1 MEIRQLYY
9 VLEVAKLNSFSK
21 AANAQFIT
29 QPAISQQISAL
40 EEELQVRLF
49 KRDTHSVVL
58 TKEGEKF
65 CAYAKDVVDSIDR
78 LMAAFH
84 QSTTKDKTV
93 IKVGVFPFYKAAGL
107 TSVINSFFAAN
118 HNVIGSIKVEEN
130 YKAYEKLETGELNFA
145 IIKSR
150 LENIQKSWVKYEVLC
165 SENLNVLISRK
176 HPYAQRKVIELSELG
191 QFSLLTGDQDSHF
204 YNEMRELYEKNHID
218 FNVAFLNTGE
228 VDMMLDMVKDNIG
241 ISLVTDSVG
250 RVYENEEIDVIP
262 IEPKQEILTFLA
274 YPRKRRLSGAY
285 LAFKNH
291 VIDAYRK

>member
-9 VLEVAKLNSFSK
+9 VLEVAKFNSFSK

-29 QPAISQQISAL
+29 QPAISQQINAL

-49 KRDTHSVVL
+49 KRDTHSVAL

-65 CAYAKDVVDSIDR
+65 CTYAKDVVESIDR
-78 LMAAFH
+78 LMSAFN

-93 IKVGVFPFYKAAGL
+93 IKVGIFPFYKAAGL
-107 TSVINSFFAAN
+107 TPVINSFFAAN

-130 YKAYEKLETGELNFA
+130 YRAYEKLETGELDFV

-150 LENIQKSWVKYEVLC
+150 LENIQKSWVKYETLLN
-165 SENLNVLISRK
+165 ENLNVLISRQN
-176 HPYAQRKVIELSELG
+176 PYAKKEVIELSELG
-191 QFSLLTGDQDSHF
+191 SLSLLTGDQDSHF
-204 YNEMRELYEKNHID
+204 YSEMKELYERNNIE

-228 VDMMLDMVKDNIG
+228 VDMMLDMVREDIG

-250 RVYENEEIDVIP
+250 KVYENEEIAAIP
-262 IEPKQEILTFLA
+262 IEPKQEMLTYLA
-274 YPRKRRLSGAY
+274 YPRKRRLTGAY

>member
-1 MEIRQLYY
+1 MCICKRCGRIYRQIDGC
-9 VLEVAKLNSFSK
+9 FSPEYNK
-21 AANAQFIT
+21 RQNGYQ
-29 QPAISQQISAL
+29 SGCVSS
-40 EEELQVRLF
+40 LQGRRF
-49 KRDTHSVVL
+49 
-58 TKEGEKF
+58 
-65 CAYAKDVVDSIDR
+65 DVNYQ
-78 LMAAFH
+78 L
-84 QSTTKDKTV
+84 
-93 IKVGVFPFYKAAGL
+93 
-107 TSVINSFFAAN
+107 FFAAN

-130 YKAYEKLETGELNFA
+130 YRAYEKLETGELNFA

-176 HPYAQRKVIELSELG
+176 NPYAQRKVIELSELG

-250 RVYENEEIDVIP
+250 RAYENEEIAAIP

-274 YPRKRRLSGAY
+274 YPKKAAAVRRIPG
-285 LAFKNH
+285 
-291 VIDAYRK
+291 I